1 MCNHYFPPFLKINLQ
16 INDAQDCLMCSHRY
30 TSYKCPGPV
39 YSDFREVFPISSHNC
54 KMRPEANISHQKPN
68 QIFT

>member
-1 MCNHYFPPFLKINLQ
+1 MSFGNVMTHSLAIPQVTCIPLKNL
-16 INDAQDCLMCSHRY
+16 
-30 TSYKCPGPV
+30 PGLYIAILGNYPH
-39 YSDFREVFPISSHNC
+39 ISSHNY